1 MKFISNINIGKRLA
15 LGFGAISAMLIV
27 ISFLGLAMLGKIN
40 QGTDQIVKDSM
51 PKIAIAN
58 ALADH
63 VNDIAI
69 ALRNNMLTTDPADR
83 QKQVGA
89 VLTARAA
96 AVADMARLER
106 IANLPRER
114 ELLAQLRAA
123 HLRYAEGQDHL
134 LELVKT
140 STLEEARTYMYDQ
153 VRAMLDAYK
162 RLIAQE
168 IALQSEQA
176 TANAASAHDTYL
188 TTRLL
193 LIVLSAVALLC
204 AALLSYLI
212 THSVTK
218 PVAQALK
225 VAHTVAA
232 GDLSSTIIIESR
244 DEMGQLLQALKSM
257 NDSLARTV
265 GTVRAGTDAI
275 AAASAQVAAGS
286 QDLSS
291 RTEHEAS
298 SLEET
303 ASSME
308 ELTATV
314 KQNADNARQAHVL
327 ADTASGAAQRG
338 GAMITQVVATMDQIS
353 QSSSKITD
361 IIGVIDGIAFQTNIL
376 ALNAA
381 VEAARAGEQG
391 RGFAVV
397 ATEVRNLAQRSSQ
410 AAREIKHLID
420 DSTSSV
426 ASGSAL
432 VHQAGAS
439 MSDLVDSVRR
449 VTDIMGEITS
459 ASAEQTAGIEL
470 INRAISEM
478 DIDTQ
483 ENAALVEESAAA
495 AAALREQAATLAQVV
510 SVFKLGDQ
518 PASAKPAAAVV
529 TVPLAR
535 PAPASPAHASLPAR
549 QQQAEAALSEWEE
562 F

>member
-1 MKFISNINIGKRLA
+1 MKFISNIHIGKRLA
-15 LGFGAISAMLIV
+15 LGFGAISAMLVV
-27 ISFLGLAMLGKIN
+27 ISCLGLAMLGRIN
-40 QGTDQIVKDSM
+40 QGTDHIVSDSM

-69 ALRNNMLTTDPADR
+69 GLRNNMLTTDPADR

-89 VLTARAA
+89 VLAARAA
-96 AVADMARLER
+96 ALADMARLER
-106 IANLPRER
+106 MAKLPRER
-114 ELLAQLRAA
+114 ELVTQLRAA
-123 HLRYAEGQDHL
+123 HVRYAEGQDVL
-134 LELVKT
+134 MGLVKT
-140 STLEEARTYMYDQ
+140 STLEQARSYMYDQ
-153 VRAMLDAYK
+153 VRAMLDTYK

-168 IALQSEQA
+168 IALQSDVA
-176 TANAASAHDTYL
+176 TLFAASAHDTYL
-188 TTRLL
+188 TTRTLL
-193 LIVLSAVALLC
+193 VALSAIALLC
-204 AALLSYLI
+204 AALLSYTI
-212 THSVTK
+212 THSVTT
-218 PVAQALK
+218 PLAQALK

-232 GDLSSTIIIESR
+232 GDLSSTIIVTSR
-244 DEMGQLLQALKSM
+244 DEMGQLLQALKGM

-265 GTVRAGTDAI
+265 GTVRASTDTI

-286 QDLSS
+286 QELSS

-353 QSSSKITD
+353 ASSSKITD

-420 DSTSSV
+420 DSTASV

-439 MSDLVDSVRR
+439 MTGLVDSVRR

-459 ASAEQTAGIEL
+459 ASAEQTAGIEQ

-518 PASAKPAAAVV
+518 PASVKPTSAVTLPV
-529 TVPLAR
+529 AR
-535 PAPASPAHASLPAR
+535 PVPASPAHAPLPAR
-549 QQQAEAALSEWEE
+549 QQQAEPALSE
-562 F
+562 